1 MNLIHNLTAWDQTE
15 SESFK
20 LSVDTDKIITI
31 TEENFTIIDDFLSE
45 KPCYGSGILT
55 GTGQYYFVMKPYK
68 ELIEMI
74 NDKKEKPP
82 ELGVLSVKFVD
93 SKFDFEAIA
102 YVKSIALNSI
112 IELTSDK
119 SEAMQLTKE
128 EAKCDKYNSFDWV
141 SLKEEMPVE

>member
-20 LSVDTDKIITI
+20 LSVDTDKIIAI

-45 KPCYGSGILT
+45 KMCYGSGILT

-74 NDKKEKPP
+74 NEKPP
-82 ELGVLSVKFVD
+82 EIELGVLTVKMVD
-93 SKFDFEAIA
+93 KKLGFETNL
-102 YVKSIALNSI
+102 YVKNIGNDFNSH
-112 IELTSDK
+112 IEFTGIK

-128 EAKCDKYNSFDWV
+128 EAKCDKYNNFDWV
-141 SLKEEMPVE
+141 SLKEEKP